1 MLNMDFAQTVFI
13 DTNQEEWIGSPM
25 TGVFRKPLA
34 REEAERGHATSI
46 VQYQPKSV
54 FRPHPHPLGEE
65 ILVLNGVFS
74 DESGDFKAGS
84 YFRNPPGTSHAPHSD
99 EGCLLLV
106 KLHQFHP
113 SDLNQVTLDTSS
125 IWYQQESSILPLYQ
139 YGEERVYLVRMT
151 GENTLTTFALS
162 QAVEIFVISGLANYG
177 EYKLPA
183 GAWFREPS
191 FSPEEWRVDDECFI
205 WLKTGH
211 F

>member
-1 MLNMDFAQTVFI
+1 MLNMDFAQTVVI

-65 ILVLNGVFS
+65 ILVLSGVFS
-74 DESGDFKAGS
+74 DETGDFKAGS
-84 YFRNPPGTSHAPHSD
+84 YFRNPPGTSHAPHSG

-113 SDLNQVTLDTSS
+113 SDLNRVSLDAAN
-125 IWYQQESSILPLYQ
+125 IWNQKDSSILPLYQ
-139 YGEERVYLVRMT
+139 YGEERVYLIRML
-151 GENTLTTFALS
+151 GENTLTTLALS
-162 QAVEIFVISGLANYG
+162 KAVEVFVISGQANYG
-177 EYKLPA
+177 EHTLSA
-183 GAWFREPS
+183 GVWFREPS
-191 FSPEEWRVDDECFI
+191 FSPKDWRVDGECFI

>member
-1 MLNMDFAQTVFI
+1 MLNMDFAQTVVI

-65 ILVLNGVFS
+65 ILVLSGVFS

-99 EGCLLLV
+99 EGCLLFV

-113 SDLNQVTLDTSS
+113 SDLNQVSLDASS
-125 IWYQQESSILPLYQ
+125 IWYQQDSSILPLYQ
-139 YGEERVYLVRMT
+139 YGEERVYLIRMS
-151 GENTLTTFALS
+151 GENTLATLALS
-162 QAVEIFVISGLANYG
+162 KAVEVFVISGQASYG
-177 EYKLPA
+177 EHTLST
-183 GAWFREPS
+183 GVWFREPS
-191 FSPEEWRVDDECFI
+191 FSPMDWRVDGECFI

>member
-1 MLNMDFAQTVFI
+1 MLNMDFAQTVVI

-65 ILVLNGVFS
+65 ILVLSGVFS

-99 EGCLLLV
+99 EGCLLFV

-113 SDLNQVTLDTSS
+113 SDLNQVSLDASS
-125 IWYQQESSILPLYQ
+125 IWYQQDSSILPLYQ
-139 YGEERVYLVRMT
+139 YGEERVYLIRMS
-151 GENTLTTFALS
+151 GENTLTTLALS
-162 QAVEIFVISGLANYG
+162 KAVEVFVISGQASYG
-177 EYKLPA
+177 EYSLST
-183 GAWFREPS
+183 GIWFREPS
-191 FSPEEWRVDDECFI
+191 FSPIDWRVDGECFI